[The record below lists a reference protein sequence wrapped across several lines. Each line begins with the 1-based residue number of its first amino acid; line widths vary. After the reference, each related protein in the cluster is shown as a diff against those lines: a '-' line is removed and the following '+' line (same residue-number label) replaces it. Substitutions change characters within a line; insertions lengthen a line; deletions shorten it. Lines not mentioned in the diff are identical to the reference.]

1 MMTPDHWL
9 RRAAEARAGSK
20 TMTDM
25 RARLTLLRI
34 AEEYDWLATHAALR
48 TGQLAESQNR
58 STSDPHAA

>member
-1 MMTPDHWL
+1 
-9 RRAAEARAGSK
+9 
-20 TMTDM
+20 M